1 MVRAVCR
8 VLGDRP
14 VIEAASGE
22 EPGEVGGVVEEVHE
36 LEAMIRERAVNG
48 VRNTG
53 SVRARTS
60 RRKRL

>member
-14 VIEAASGE
+14 VIEAANGE

-36 LEAMIRERAVNG
+36 VEAMIRERAVNG
-48 VRNTG
+48 STIPR
-53 SVRARTS
+53 SVRKRTS